1 MMSPLSLH
9 RCHGLLVALMVLLM
23 AAPLL
28 ALQAVAETGPAIF
41 DPARSQI
48 TAEGRDRGKPRPLD
62 VTIGLS
68 HQVPYRVFF
77 LADPPR
83 LVVDFRELDFATNSP
98 EALTGADLVP
108 ALRWGR
114 FREGWSRMVAELPG
128 PYALTTAIQDRADSG
143 ATIQLRLDPVRE
155 RDFTVRNDTMGA
167 LWDLPENAVPLAAP
181 RGVPGLDRPVRVA
194 IDPGHGGIDPGAQVG
209 PISEA
214 AVILN
219 FSLELAKTLRGAGI
233 EVVMTRDSDIFV
245 PLERRMTIARAGGA
259 DLLISLHA
267 DALPEGQATGLTIY
281 TWDPAANDRAARELA
296 ARHDRD
302 DLLAG
307 VDLEGTEDEIVQTL
321 IDLAR
326 TDTQPRAANLAGMLA
341 SEFSRGGFDM
351 HRRPVRGAGFSVLKA
366 PDIPSVLI
374 ELGFLTDDRDRA
386 NLLDPAWQ
394 GRMAGAITRA
404 ILAWTSDEQ
413 ARAGHLRK

>member
-1 MMSPLSLH
+1 MIL
-9 RCHGLLVALMVLLM
+9 RRTYGLLIGLMILLL

-28 ALQAVAETGPAIF
+28 AQTNTRPAVF
-41 DPARSQI
+41 DPARSGI

-68 HQVPYRVFF
+68 HAVPYRVFF

-83 LVVDFRELDFATNSP
+83 LVVDFREVDFATNSP
-98 EALTGADLVP
+98 DALTGADLVP

-114 FREGWSRMVAELPG
+114 FREGWSRLVAELPG
-128 PYALTTAIQDRADSG
+128 PYALSTAIQSQPDSG
-143 ATIQLRLDPVRE
+143 AIISLRLDPVRE

-167 LWDLPENAVPLAAP
+167 LWDLPENAAPLAAP
-181 RGVPGLDRPVRVA
+181 RGVPGVNRPIRVA

-214 AVILN
+214 AVILG
-219 FSLELAKTLRGAGI
+219 FSLELAETLRRSGI
-233 EVVMTRDSDIFV
+233 EVVATRDSDIFV

-259 DLLISLHA
+259 DVLISLHA
-267 DALPEGQATGLTIY
+267 DALPEGQATGVTIY

-326 TDTQPRAANLAGMLA
+326 TDTQPRAGNFAGMLA
-341 SEFSRGGFDM
+341 SDFSRSGFEM
-351 HRRPVRGAGFSVLKA
+351 HRRPVRGAAFSVLKA

-386 NLLDPAWQ
+386 NLLDPAWR
-394 GRMAGAITRA
+394 GRMAGSITRA
-404 ILAWTSDEQ
+404 VLAWAADEQ
-413 ARAGHLRK
+413 ARAALLRK

>member
-1 MMSPLSLH
+1 MIL
-9 RCHGLLVALMVLLM
+9 RRTYGLLVALIVLLL
-23 AAPLL
+23 AAPLM
-28 ALQAVAETGPAIF
+28 AQDSTRPAVF
-41 DPARSQI
+41 DPARSGI

-62 VTIGLS
+62 VTLGLS
-68 HQVPYRVFF
+68 HAVPYRVFF

-83 LVVDFRELDFATNSP
+83 LVVDFREVDFATNSP
-98 EALTGADLVP
+98 EALSGADLLP

-114 FREGWSRMVAELPG
+114 FREGWSRLVAELPG
-128 PYALTTAIQDRADSG
+128 PYGLTSAIQNQPGGDAPGG
-143 ATIQLRLDPVRE
+143 AVIHLRLDPVRE

-181 RGVPGLDRPVRVA
+181 RGVPGLDRPIRVA

-214 AVILN
+214 AVILG
-219 FSLELAKTLRGAGI
+219 FSLELAETLRRSGI
-233 EVVMTRDSDIFV
+233 EVVATRDSDIFV

-267 DALPEGQATGLTIY
+267 DALPEGQATGVTIY
-281 TWDPAANDRAARELA
+281 NWDPTANDRAARELA

-307 VDLEGTEDEIVQTL
+307 IDLEGAEDEIVQTL

-326 TDTQPRAANLAGMLA
+326 TDTQPRAGNFAGMLA
-341 SEFSRGGFDM
+341 SDMSRSGFDM
-351 HRRPVRGAGFSVLKA
+351 HRRPVRGAAFSVLKA
-366 PDIPSVLI
+366 PDIPSVLV
-374 ELGFLTDDRDRA
+374 ELGFLTDERDRA
-386 NLLDPAWQ
+386 NLLDPQWR
-394 GRMAGAITRA
+394 GRMAGSITRA
-404 ILAWTSDEQ
+404 ILAWAADEQ
-413 ARAGHLRK
+413 ARAALLRK